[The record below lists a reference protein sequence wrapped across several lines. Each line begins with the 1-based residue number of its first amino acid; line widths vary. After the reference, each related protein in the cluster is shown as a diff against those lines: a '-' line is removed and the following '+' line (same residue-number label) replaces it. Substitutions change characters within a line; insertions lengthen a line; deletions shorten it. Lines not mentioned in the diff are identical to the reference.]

1 MFSSTFL
8 ITYAQGLTDDAKKS
22 LYGEL
27 DAAGAAIGDCHV
39 IGEVLTPATMN
50 PGDVLFE
57 IGFIDQDSYEAAK
70 QTDEWAHLQ
79 DTLDD
84 ESRVAL
90 YDWAAYGKGAENF
103 TDTIQARCHRVLFM
117 HVRDGA
123 DPEMVDKAYASTSH
137 MREYVPGFL
146 NSKVSATVESGGH
159 STWDYVF
166 ECDYAD
172 PSVYPG
178 AYIMHPIHIAYVD
191 RFFEP
196 ACAQWVFEPDLCTS
210 VIATDA
216 PFLAN
221 YPDGE

>member
-1 MFSSTFL
+1 
-8 ITYAQGLTDDAKKS
+8 
-22 LYGEL
+22 
-27 DAAGAAIGDCHV
+27 
-39 IGEVLTPATMN
+39 
-50 PGDVLFE
+50 
-57 IGFIDQDSYEAAK
+57 
-70 QTDEWAHLQ
+70 
-79 DTLDD
+79 
-84 ESRVAL
+84 
-90 YDWAAYGKGAENF
+90 
-103 TDTIQARCHRVLFM
+103 M

-123 DPEMVDKAYASTSH
+123 DSEMVEKAYTSTSH

-146 NSKVSATVESGGH
+146 NSKVAATVESGGH